1 MAATGLFL
9 CLFLVGHL
17 VGNLQLFISG
27 EAGREAFNV
36 YAHFM
41 VSNPAV
47 KLLSYLTYLS
57 ILFHAVDGFVLT
69 KLNRKARPVSYA
81 VEKPSENSSW
91 MSRNMMVLGT
101 IMLVFIVVH
110 MQNFWW
116 QMHFGAMPIQVV
128 DGVELHDL
136 YTVVYA
142 FFNPAE
148 SMALLSLALYVAAM
162 FAVGF
167 HLWQRLQL
175 KLPILGLEACK
186 IHAHHSIFRP
196 GVRRCSARLVC
207 CCCRLYLLDPS
218 LKLCSILRSQTARWQ
233 TSGPSTR
240 TMSVWSTQRTSY

>member
-1 MAATGLFL
+1 MAKSGLLSSSLAKKYAMAATGLFL

-167 HLWQRLQL
+167 HLWHGFSSSFQS
-175 KLPILGLEACK
+175 LGLR
-186 IHAHHSIFRP
+186 HAKYTPVIRFFGRAFAVVVP
-196 GVRRCSARLVC
+196 GLFAAVVVYI
-207 CCCRLYLLDPS
+207 YL
-218 LKLCSILRSQTARWQ
+218 IQA
-233 TSGPSTR
+233 
-240 TMSVWSTQRTSY
+240 